1 MEVGASDTFRVHI
14 EAFPPAAHRQFRSVM
29 MESIHSYVGL
39 HRYIH
44 SRVPVYTTSRSSSSF
59 QSARTAPRYCV
70 S

>member
-39 HRYIH
+39 HRYIAEYLCIP
-44 SRVPVYTTSRSSSSF
+44 RAGAAVPFR
-59 QSARTAPRYCV
+59 APALPQDIV
-70 S
+70 